1 MLSVVVFGLLLGVP
15 VGVPVEPAVPGDGL
29 VLAPTPVV
37 RSPIRLPERDG
48 FRVPGG
54 FGSAVGIAAISGGA
68 ILLRSTKKRDDEPL
82 YVLVHGNGGSSSD
95 FDLLVERLGVAS
107 DRVVAFDY
115 RDVGGGS
122 TSTEA
127 SRTASAERAAEALDQ
142 LIRGLSGDHD
152 NIYSI
157 HHSKGGAVGVSMIGA
172 LDDGSRPTIDGY
184 KGAALLD
191 PAIANGWLGRLQ
203 RLGRVSAFL
212 PDNGGF
218 TAERC
223 TDGACRDV
231 RENLGDASGVEVIAI
246 RNPDA
251 EVTNFTDRPDGLRV
265 FDLVH
270 DGGVAARFLMPI
282 SPLLSFNRVWHAHSS
297 VLDHVAVADCI
308 KQEAS
313 EPGSCVWDEG
323 RRTAPISRRG
333 GGGGRLR
340 VE

>member
-1 MLSVVVFGLLLGVP
+1 MLSAVVIGLLLAVP
-15 VGVPVEPAVPGDGL
+15 VGAPVEPTVPGDGL

-37 RSPIRLPERDG
+37 RSPIRLPEPG
-48 FRVPGG
+48 GSSVPGG
-54 FGSAVGIAAISGGA
+54 FGGAVGIAVISGGA
-68 ILLRSTKKRDDEPL
+68 TFLQSRKKRDDGAL

-95 FDLLVERLGVAS
+95 FDLLVERLGVTS

-115 RDVGGGS
+115 RDVGGGR

-127 SRTASAERAAEALDQ
+127 SRTASTERSAEALDQ
-142 LIRGLSGDHD
+142 LIRGLSVDHN

-191 PAIANGWLGRLQ
+191 PAIAGGWLGRLQ
-203 RLGRVSAFL
+203 RLGGVSSLL

-218 TAERC
+218 SVERC
-223 TDGACRDV
+223 TDGVCRDV
-231 RENLGDASGVEVIAI
+231 RENLGNASDVEVIAI

-251 EVTNFTDRPDGLRV
+251 EVTNFKDRPDGLRV

-270 DGGVAARFLMPI
+270 DGGVPARFLMPL
-282 SPLLSFNRVWHAHSS
+282 SPLLSFNRVWDAHSS
-297 VLDHVAVADCI
+297 VLNHEAVSDCI
-308 KQEAS
+308 TQEVS
-313 EPGSCVWDEG
+313 EPGSCVWNEG